1 MGRRS
6 DARERIIKAA
16 LELITIQTY
25 SSMGV
30 DAICRKAGVKKGSF
44 YYFFESKA
52 DLTIQALE
60 EHWQFYLSRLRKD
73 FSTDIAPLDRILRYF
88 ESVYSYNL
96 ERKKAGKHVQGCPY
110 FLIGAEMVRDNED
123 ILKKVH
129 GILEGY
135 FSFFRNSLM
144 DAYNDGF
151 IERSK
156 DPESLARLIF
166 AFFEGTLTMACIK
179 DDPAQLIDLFQGTR
193 DILGLKA

>member
-6 DARERIIKAA
+6 DARERIIQAA
-16 LELITIQTY
+16 LELITVQTY
-25 SSMGV
+25 SSVGV

-60 EHWQFYLSRLRKD
+60 EHWQRYLSKLREN
-73 FSTDIAPLDRILRYF
+73 FSTDIAPLDRLLHYF

-96 ERKKAGKHVQGCPY
+96 ERKKTGEHVRGCPY

-129 GILEGY
+129 EILEGY
-135 FSFFRNSLM
+135 FSFFRQTLM

-156 DPESLARLIF
+156 DPESLARHIF

-193 DILGLKA
+193 NILGLKT